1 MGARLRAFPRPPY
14 HPRMSHFTTVQTQM
28 VEAEY
33 LLAALKDL
41 GYTAEKSGPVRGF
54 AGSNT
59 TGEFKITTG
68 SKGYDIGFR
77 KSGDR
82 YEMVADWWGI
92 RDVNQNEFV
101 RRLTQRYAYHAARAK
116 LQEQGFDL
124 VQEEQQQGGG
134 IHLVLR
140 RVQS

>member
-1 MGARLRAFPRPPY
+1 
-14 HPRMSHFTTVQTQM
+14 MSHFTTVSTQM
-28 VEAEY
+28 VEPEY

-41 GYTAEKSGPVRGF
+41 GYSPEHTGTVRGF
-54 AGSNT
+54 AGSSEE
-59 TGEFKITTG
+59 GEFKVATG
-68 SKGYDIGFR
+68 SNGYDIGFR

-92 RDVNQNEFV
+92 RDVNQEEFV

-116 LQEQGFDL
+116 LEEQGFDL
-124 VQEEQQQGGG
+124 VQEQQQQGGG

-140 RVQS
+140 RVQ